1 MIVWGAKS
9 KKTNAL
15 YRWHSK
21 AMLVDPKTTKITI
34 IWAEMPETNQT
45 EENLGIKPSNHDAAD
60 LKAIESS
67 NAHSAVEN
75 LEAAYPNVGTVE
87 QTVKTTE
94 PKLRTKE
101 SNVAETPDFDEI
113 VVLETTEP
121 KLEPLEKHVSMAQ
134 KPSTSLGSLEDAITK
149 RGITQPNSETVA
161 PDVAETL
168 TTDKTAENPENLEP
182 RLEYTAS
189 NLIEAQTPEE
199 SVEDVEIMKQ
209 DVRNMKPYLLEAS
222 STIGRSGLETRGI
235 EVANN
240 DELAEGNNE
249 LMTAEEE
256 PLNVKF
262 LRALEKTRS
271 MWYNDKQL
279 AKIIKKM
286 ERGKNLKRKE
296 FDKVYMHIRT
306 HCQYH

>member
-1 MIVWGAKS
+1 MIVWGAKT
-9 KKTNAL
+9 KKKSSVD
-15 YRWHSK
+15 RWHSK

-34 IWAEMPETNQT
+34 IWAEVPETNQT
-45 EENLGIKPSNHDAAD
+45 EENLGIKPSNHDAAY

-75 LEAAYPNVGTVE
+75 LEAADPNVGTVE

-134 KPSTSLGSLEDAITK
+134 KPSTSLGSSEDAITK
-149 RGITQPNSETVA
+149 RGITQPNFETVA

-168 TTDKTAENPENLEP
+168 STDKTAENPETFEP

-189 NLIEAQTPEE
+189 NLIEAQNPEE
-199 SVEDVEIMKQ
+199 SVEDIEIMKQ
-209 DVRNMKPYLLEAS
+209 DVRNMEPYLLEAS
-222 STIGRSGLETRGI
+222 STIGRSGLETRSI

-240 DELAEGNNE
+240 DELEGTNE

-306 HCQYH
+306 HCQ

>member
-1 MIVWGAKS
+1 
-9 KKTNAL
+9 
-15 YRWHSK
+15 
-21 AMLVDPKTTKITI
+21 MLVDPKTTKITI
-34 IWAEMPETNQT
+34 IWAEVPETNQT
-45 EENLGIKPSNHDAAD
+45 EENLRTKPSNHDAAD

-67 NAHSAVEN
+67 NGHYAVEN
-75 LEAAYPNVGTVE
+75 LEATDHNVGTVE
-87 QTVKTTE
+87 QTVITTE
-94 PKLRTKE
+94 PKLSTKE

-113 VVLETTEP
+113 GGILETTEP
-121 KLEPLEKHVSMAQ
+121 KLEPLETHVSIAR
-134 KPSTSLGSLEDAITK
+134 KPATSLGSLDDAITK
-149 RGITQPNSETVA
+149 RGITQPNFETVA
-161 PDVAETL
+161 SDVAETL
-168 TTDKTAENPENLEP
+168 STDKTTENPETLEP

-189 NLIEAQTPEE
+189 NLIEAQNAGE

-209 DVRNMKPYLLEAS
+209 DVRNMKPYLLEES
-222 STIGRSGLETRGI
+222 STTGRNGLETIGI

-240 DELAEGNNE
+240 DELAEDNNE
-249 LMTAEEE
+249 LMSAKEE